1 MSEGGR
7 TMDNRP
13 GWKGGGREEGG
24 VKGEVWV
31 GGGGIKVYKLF
42 NKRKHVW

>member
-1 MSEGGR
+1 
-7 TMDNRP
+7 MDNRP

-31 GGGGIKVYKLF
+31 GGGGLKFTNYLIKGNMF
-42 NKRKHVW
+42 GEI